1 MKFIHFILFVV
12 LSSVTAYAQNALFE
26 ISSGNSQDNIY
37 INSLDSIT
45 FEQHDNSISQVFWKN
60 GGSFSQPISE
70 GDFVKS
76 TNKEMAYFT
85 FNNLENGITSGIL
98 FEDGTYGLAMTSEI
112 NPRKVLILG
121 DSPEFDNILIAEL
134 DEFDMIRKIVIG
146 DDFFTINYLK
156 DKAIVK
162 YFNSDQNLIE
172 GIDVPYNKLY
182 STGETDKVIARSSA
196 LTDNTWF
203 KAGQALD
210 AFLGLKNLSGSNYLS
225 ALLQLQNNKNS
236 QDAGRL
242 IGFLG
247 SIASLNPLGI
257 SIGLID
263 MHDLIE
269 ERLLYGGAS
278 IETGDSEVTNC
289 NNVNLTA
296 VINKFSQINL
306 TGYEL
311 DCVMTIWDSYGNQYA
326 QSKKNISSSTDL
338 NFDFRNL
345 NFNTTYSYQSS
356 LNLFYYDIIYNP
368 NISLSNLFLST
379 PQTGNFKP
387 TRIKC
392 SQYLKGS
399 IKYFMTSSPSSVID
413 KISDITEKSVNVH
426 CSFSDV
432 PEGATCGVYIWKEN
446 SSKIPYTGSSTNGQ
460 TVISVSGLEAATLY
474 YCQAYVNANGVLFLS
489 DKIESFETDL
499 PDVSG
504 TWTCTQQNYDK
515 FTDSY
520 SEESYTITLN
530 ANGSVSSSKYSDI
543 LSGSWSYGKDGK
555 LTISI
560 MDFATQSFNHGIN
573 WSFTA
578 DNIKNPHTFTGGV
591 YGWNW
596 NSVVGYVQGDGSSCT
611 LSR

>member
-1 MKFIHFILFVV
+1 MKYIHFILFVV
-12 LSSVTAYAQNALFE
+12 LSSVTTYAQNSLFE
-26 ISSGNSQDNIY
+26 ISLGNSQDNIY
-37 INSLDSIT
+37 VNSLDSIT

-60 GGSFSQPISE
+60 GESFSQPISE
-70 GDFVKS
+70 GDFVRT
-76 TNKEMAYFT
+76 TNKEIAYFT
-85 FNNLENGITSGIL
+85 FSNLEYGILNGIL
-98 FEDGTYGLAMTSEI
+98 FENGTYGLAMTSETDS
-112 NPRKVLILG
+112 RKVLIFG

-146 DDFFTINYLK
+146 DDFFTINYLE
-156 DKAIVK
+156 DKATVK
-162 YFNSDQNLIE
+162 HFNSDQNLVE
-172 GIDVPYNKLY
+172 DTDVPYNKLY
-182 STGETDKVIARSSA
+182 SISEANKIIARSSA
-196 LTDNTWF
+196 YTDNSWF
-203 KAGQALD
+203 KAAQTLD
-210 AFLGLKNLSGSNYLS
+210 TFLGLKNISGSSYLS

-236 QDAGRL
+236 QDTGRL

-247 SIASLNPLGI
+247 SIASLNPFGI
-257 SIGLID
+257 AIGLID
-263 MHDLIE
+263 MQDLIG

-278 IETGDSEVTNC
+278 IETGDSKVTNC

-311 DCVMTIWDSYGNQYA
+311 DCVMALWDSYGNQYA
-326 QSKKNISSSTDL
+326 QSKNNISSSTEL
-338 NFDFRNL
+338 NFDFYNL
-345 NFNTTYSYQSS
+345 NFNTTYSYQAS
-356 LNLFYYDIIYNP
+356 LNLCYYDIIYNP
-368 NISLSNLFLST
+368 NISLSDLFLST
-379 PQTGNFKP
+379 PQTGNLQP

-399 IKYFMTSSPSSVID
+399 IKYFMTSSPSAVID

-426 CSFSDV
+426 CSFSNV

-446 SSKIPYTGSSTNGQ
+446 GSQIPYSGSSINVQ
-460 TVISVSGLEAATLY
+460 TIISVSGLEAATLY

-504 TWTCTQQNYDK
+504 TWTCTQRNYNK

-530 ANGSVSSSKYSDI
+530 ADGSVSSSKYSNI
-543 LSGSWSYGKDGK
+543 LSGSWSYGKNGK
-555 LTISI
+555 LSISI
-560 MDFATQSFNHGIN
+560 MDLATQSANHGVN
-573 WSFTA
+573 WSFAA
-578 DNIKNPHTFTGGV
+578 DNIKDPHTFTGSV